1 MDASTGCT
9 PSAKPIKPF
18 DLKKYSNTELI
29 MELAN
34 PNKWFRQTAQRL
46 LADRRDPQIVP
57 TLKGLVKANGD
68 QLALEAFWAINHS
81 GGFTPSMRTRL

>member
-1 MDASTGCT
+1 MAQEQWAIYRMHAKD
-9 PSAKPIKPF
+9 AKPIKPF

-57 TLKGLVKANGD
+57 T
-68 QLALEAFWAINHS
+68 
-81 GGFTPSMRTRL
+81 